1 MKCFLNSL
9 YEIGLIIG
17 QARAASAMARA
28 GMYKEAQALMA
39 GK

>member
-1 MKCFLNSL
+1 MKRFFNSL

-17 QARAASAMARA
+17 QTRAASAMARA

>member
-1 MKCFLNSL
+1 MKNFINLL
-9 YEIGLIIG
+9 YDIAVSIG

>member
-1 MKCFLNSL
+1 MKKLLDIL
-9 YEIGLIIG
+9 YKIGQSIG

-28 GMYKEAQALMA
+28 GMYKEAQALMS